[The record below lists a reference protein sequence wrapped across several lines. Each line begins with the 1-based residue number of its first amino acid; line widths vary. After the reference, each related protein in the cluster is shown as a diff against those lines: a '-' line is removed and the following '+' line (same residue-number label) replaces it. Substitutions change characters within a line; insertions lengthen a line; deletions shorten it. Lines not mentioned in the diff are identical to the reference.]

1 MDWIKWAL
9 GEAAFRVTSIT
20 LLKVIGTLAS
30 TLGQLTLST
39 LIIGSVQ
46 VIAASTVLVYKRTSI
61 WAPKRQIFGSVAFG
75 IGAFFGTMLPF
86 AAFMLGANLAVYT
99 FLALLAIIPGALIDR
114 VFFGEKLV
122 VRQLG
127 GIALAVFAGWLV
139 MNMPNLQE
147 LATLPLWAWL
157 ALINACTLA
166 INQGVTRWIKEVDVW
181 VKNFWGGVGTAVL
194 CVATF
199 LVLGP
204 ETVASIAT
212 SASLPIAAWS
222 AVIAIVVI
230 GLWSF
235 NVLAYRSGASIP
247 TKNVLVNG
255 AYLFGA
261 LTVGFLFFGEPVHAA
276 QLFGILTYIVAFVF
290 INTTVWK
297 YLTNKNA

>member
-1 MDWIKWAL
+1 MSWVKWAL

-30 TLGQLTLST
+30 TLGQLALST
-39 LIIGSVQ
+39 LIIGGVQ
-46 VIAASTVLVYKRTSI
+46 VVAAGCMLIYTRTSI
-61 WAPKRQIFGSVAFG
+61 WATKRQILGSIAFG

-86 AAFMLGANLAVYT
+86 VAFMLGANLAVYT
-99 FLALLAIIPGALIDR
+99 FLALLAIVPGALIDR
-114 VFFGEKLV
+114 IFFGEKLV
-122 VRQLG
+122 IRQLS

-139 MNMPNLQE
+139 MNMPNLNE

-166 INQGVTRWIKEVDVW
+166 INQGVTRWIKEVDIW
-181 VKNFWGGVGTAVL
+181 IKNFWGGVGTTVL
-194 CVATF
+194 C
-199 LVLGP
+199 LLSILILGP
-204 ETVASIAT
+204 EAVASIAT
-212 SASLPIAAWS
+212 GASVPIVAWS

-247 TKNVLVNG
+247 TKNVFVNG

-261 LTVGFLFFGEPVHAA
+261 LAIGYLFFGEPVQSA
-276 QLFGILTYIVAFVF
+276 QLFGILTYIVAFIL
-290 INTTVWK
+290 INNTVWNYVTK
-297 YLTNKNA
+297 KTV